1 MAACIIAGVSLLLM
15 TGWFWSMMTAKGFIL
30 SAEQQNAPAAQ
41 AAKDAEEEAAAES
54 DQTQAD
60 RDRQAES
67 DSVPGESIGDTKGDG
82 PPQAPDESQTSTD
95 QWELEDWSILSVNGV
110 LNVSGQVINTSSESL
125 SGTLKAF
132 VYVDGVLVATAKTE
146 VVDFAA
152 GAKDKVN
159 LVSESDWEAGE
170 KVLFLEFTPRK

>member
-1 MAACIIAGVSLLLM
+1 VLLAACIIAGVSLLLM

-54 DQTQAD
+54 D
-60 RDRQAES
+60 
-67 DSVPGESIGDTKGDG
+67 SVPGESIQDAKGKG
-82 PPQAPDESQTSTD
+82 TPEAPDESQTSTD
-95 QWELEDWSILSVNGV
+95 QWDLEDWSILSVNGV

-125 SGTLKAF
+125 SGTLKTF

-146 VVDFAA
+146 VVEFAA